1 MSNDIKDNSS
11 IDHLADTY
19 ASTESDAKAYQKA
32 QSATIVSQTKE
43 INVLRKQKEQLEKEF
58 EKLTME
64 HVQLKALNPA
74 GTAQFEVSDEETIAI
89 VQLAIL
95 KNLAMQRELTLEE
108 TKKCEIFTKLLI
120 QMRSNVPEVKE
131 QKMDAL
137 TNEQLIEMMKSVGE
151 G

>member
-1 MSNDIKDNSS
+1 MSDDIDNPS

-58 EKLTME
+58 EKLTMD
-64 HVQLKALNPA
+64 HVQLKALSPA
-74 GTAQFEVSDEETIAI
+74 GTLKLEISDEETICI
-89 VQLAIL
+89 VQIAIL

-108 TKKCEIFTKLLI
+108 CKKTEIYCKVL
-120 QMRSNVPEVKE
+120 KE
-131 QKMDAL
+131 IRGKVVEKDEPKMEAL
-137 TNEQLIEMMKSVGE
+137 TNEQLMEMMKSVGQA
-151 G
+151 